1 MMCEA
6 SEDEVEV
13 SQHPPVRNDSN
24 TNEADEP
31 VSKDRSV
38 SHNKIEPT
46 RSEDSSTVAN
56 NGDLPNKENIS
67 EDKHSNVDDSVSN
80 IVPSNETSVS
90 DNDDDESTEKICEH
104 VQVENDKQLTE
115 PPEAHNPKCN
125 VQQNS
130 EDDSNHE
137 LNGHTNGSCVN
148 ESNDKEIAR
157 NHVSDNCR
165 NAIGVQS
172 PRPSVGHIGS
182 TQNSTGRSTG
192 AYAIQEQE
200 KIEIKPIPIGDPKV
214 RSKIRFEVVTARVIE
229 TGGKKHVAYTIMMK
243 RVGHEPHPAVI
254 ERRYSDFC
262 FVYECIL
269 RSFHPSIL
277 GDFMFPKKVLIGNF
291 KAEVISERTDAFHKF
306 LNLIANCDN
315 LLYSDYFYS
324 FLSSEEHNEAVS
336 HLKLAR
342 YTEAIPL
349 LESIFYVREK
359 LLSVGSIHVLLCSCE
374 LVACLSADVT
384 SGMIDRHKRRQEA
397 FAFAQVAAKSFD
409 IVYQSSNADEVMVA
423 ESLRIPYLKLA
434 LELASELGQDKKAYA
449 RQLSELRYAGVKL
462 ENSPTLLEVIRD
474 RYIHRASHTSKIS

>member
-1 MMCEA
+1 MCEA
-6 SEDEVEV
+6 SENEVDV
-13 SQHPPVRNDSN
+13 NQHPSLS
-24 TNEADEP
+24 
-31 VSKDRSV
+31 SKDSEAKDSMSSNAIV
-38 SHNKIEPT
+38 NKNENHANDFEESSHSKDKLDDP
-46 RSEDSSTVAN
+46 SEDQRSNQIRPTVSDSINVEPSEN
-56 NGDLPNKENIS
+56 NQKPIQENGHNETTQSNGIDS
-67 EDKHSNVDDSVSN
+67 EKTSE
-80 IVPSNETSVS
+80 IASNE
-90 DNDDDESTEKICEH
+90 ES
-104 VQVENDKQLTE
+104 
-115 PPEAHNPKCN
+115 
-125 VQQNS
+125 
-130 EDDSNHE
+130 
-137 LNGHTNGSCVN
+137 NGHANGNHVN
-148 ESNDKEIAR
+148 EDHTRQITE
-157 NHVSDNCR
+157 NHNGLDSSR

-172 PRPSVGHIGS
+172 PRPSVGHIENK
-182 TQNSTGRSTG
+182 QVPTGRSGG
-192 AYAIQEQE
+192 AYAVQENE
-200 KIEIKPIPIGDPKV
+200 KIEIKPIPIGDPKI

-384 SGMIDRHKRRQEA
+384 SGMIDRNKRRQEA

-409 IVYQSSNADEVMVA
+409 IVYQSTNADEVMVA
-423 ESLRIPYLKLA
+423 ESLRIPYLKLT
-434 LELASELGQDKKAYA
+434 LELATELGQDKKAYA
-449 RQLSELRYAGVKL
+449 RQLSELRYAGVRI

>member
-1 MMCEA
+1 MMCEEPENNEILNNQSTIPIRSNSDECQVPTQNKLNTSNGENDIFDKKMT
-6 SEDEVEV
+6 SENTKFVES
-13 SQHPPVRNDSN
+13 SQGDH
-24 TNEADEP
+24 
-31 VSKDRSV
+31 
-38 SHNKIEPT
+38 IE
-46 RSEDSSTVAN
+46 SSSTEIPNPPQTISSPYEGDAN
-56 NGDLPNKENIS
+56 VQKDECKVDENSQCEDTNHQNHSDMSPDSQAQNADMDNIS
-67 EDKHSNVDDSVSN
+67 ENACHSDHNGYSN
-80 IVPSNETSVS
+80 SPNGDEGYSRGTEIRNGNDNHRETV
-90 DNDDDESTEKICEH
+90 
-104 VQVENDKQLTE
+104 
-115 PPEAHNPKCN
+115 
-125 VQQNS
+125 
-130 EDDSNHE
+130 
-137 LNGHTNGSCVN
+137 
-148 ESNDKEIAR
+148 
-157 NHVSDNCR
+157 
-165 NAIGVQS
+165 GVQS
-172 PRPSVGHIGS
+172 PRPSSGQVGVVQGAA
-182 TQNSTGRSTG
+182 GRSGGTFT
-192 AYAIQEQE
+192 IQENE
-200 KIEIKPIPIGDPKV
+200 KIDIRPIPIGDPKI

-229 TGGKKHVAYTIMMK
+229 TAGKKHVAYTIMMK

-384 SGMIDRHKRRQEA
+384 SGMIDRNKRRQEA
-397 FAFAQVAAKSFD
+397 YAFAQVAAKSFD

-423 ESLRIPYLKLA
+423 ESLRIPYLKLT
-434 LELASELGQDKKAYA
+434 LELATELGQDKKAYS
-449 RQLSELRYAGVKL
+449 RQLSELRYAGVRL
-462 ENSPTLLEVIRD
+462 ENTPSLLEVIRD